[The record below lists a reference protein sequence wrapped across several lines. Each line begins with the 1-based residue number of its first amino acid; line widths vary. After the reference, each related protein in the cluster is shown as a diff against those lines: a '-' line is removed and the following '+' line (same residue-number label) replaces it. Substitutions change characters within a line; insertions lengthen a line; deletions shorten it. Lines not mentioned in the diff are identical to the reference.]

1 MIDSAKAAPKNQKNY
16 STKQYISV
24 FALVW
29 VSAVYGAFMVVS
41 HNGNLNIMN
50 CQNKVN
56 RFSSAQMKALF
67 NPCKFLLSLVYA
79 LLQSCG
85 NELRW
90 IFIHVYNESFIMAI
104 AKVVEVN
111 SSSTKSFEDA
121 IQTGIQ
127 KVTETIKNVQ
137 GAWINEQ
144 KVVIKENK
152 ITEYR
157 VNLKISFLVD

>member
-1 MIDSAKAAPKNQKNY
+1 
-16 STKQYISV
+16 
-24 FALVW
+24 
-29 VSAVYGAFMVVS
+29 
-41 HNGNLNIMN
+41 
-50 CQNKVN
+50 
-56 RFSSAQMKALF
+56 
-67 NPCKFLLSLVYA
+67 
-79 LLQSCG
+79 
-85 NELRW
+85 
-90 IFIHVYNESFIMAI
+90 MAI

-111 SSSTKSFEDA
+111 SSSTKSFEEA

>member
-1 MIDSAKAAPKNQKNY
+1 
-16 STKQYISV
+16 
-24 FALVW
+24 
-29 VSAVYGAFMVVS
+29 
-41 HNGNLNIMN
+41 
-50 CQNKVN
+50 
-56 RFSSAQMKALF
+56 
-67 NPCKFLLSLVYA
+67 
-79 LLQSCG
+79 
-85 NELRW
+85 
-90 IFIHVYNESFIMAI
+90 MAI

-111 SSSTKSFEDA
+111 SSSNKSFEDS

-152 ITEYR
+152 IIEYR